1 MKFNI
6 AFALLV
12 TTMTIDSEFDVV
24 AWCDCRCDHVC
35 NNDDGMNRIT
45 CTNIGFPCAK
55 EDINKK
61 YCPKGVSCGKKRV
74 AYHPD
79 WWPYHQDTITL
90 EDLCG
95 NQYCNKKEEGEK
107 IDETTYEI

>member
-1 MKFNI
+1 MKFNT

-12 TTMTIDSEFDVV
+12 TTMTIDSKFDVV
-24 AWCDCRCDHVC
+24 AWCDCRCDNVC
-35 NNDDGMNRIT
+35 NNDDGMNQIT
-45 CTNIGFPCAK
+45 CTNFGFPCAK
-55 EDINKK
+55 AINKT

-74 AYHPD
+74 TYKA
-79 WWPYHQDTITL
+79 TTTL